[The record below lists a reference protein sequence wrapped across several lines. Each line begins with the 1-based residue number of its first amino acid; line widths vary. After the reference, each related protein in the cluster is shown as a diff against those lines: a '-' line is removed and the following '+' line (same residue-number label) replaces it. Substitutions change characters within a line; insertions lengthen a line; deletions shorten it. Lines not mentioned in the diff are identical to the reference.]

1 MLCFRCF
8 VHQSAPYRFETYL
21 LNLGIWNARRAREA
35 FTCTS
40 KIRLHRRRATST
52 PAGLSLFSDAIRP
65 HATRAER
72 AKKIFS
78 AALSALLQAPSW
90 RGVTRLFSA
99 VSGARLLSVTYVAAQ
114 GIGYPKVVQCVR
126 RGCDMIFSN
135 FSAYFGP
142 TRRSAPA
149 PPPILAPHFGPTRR
163 AREINFC
170 V

>member
-1 MLCFRCF
+1 MFF
-8 VHQSAPYRFETYL
+8 
-21 LNLGIWNARRAREA
+21 
-35 FTCTS
+35 
-40 KIRLHRRRATST
+40 RRATST
-52 PAGLSLFSDAIRP
+52 AAGLSLFSDAIRP
-65 HATRAER
+65 AATRAER

-163 AREINFC
+163 ASVQFQFSWYERRATSPTTRLTLLCCKQHVTHTSPRGN
-170 V
+170 